1 MNKQDRTTTIQESVI
16 KMNERDKTYFEEVSR
31 LLRDAS
37 DESTRL
43 TEARAEEALQ
53 HLARQILRWE
63 AKGRPTAELL
73 ESDPAEY
80 AAQMADD
87 IMMRRP
93 RTFQEKLRY
102 YVMIPWV
109 ALTWVFFIYMLL
121 GFFGLW
127 FDGGT
132 PYSEISSAT
141 LVMITGLSILL
152 IELMTRFLGSDSRG
166 GSNDKEE
173 TSSVPSRGKFNMK
186 SFGLYIGFAVAVTVV
201 GLLLG
206 RVLPV
211 FTVTPWQSLV
221 LFVIG
226 LAGQLLLLR
235 RSR

>member
-1 MNKQDRTTTIQESVI
+1 MNKQDRTVHIQDSVL
-16 KMNERDKTYFEEVSR
+16 KMNATDKAYFEEVSR
-31 LLRDAS
+31 QLRDAA

-43 TEARAEEALQ
+43 TEARAEEAL
-53 HLARQILRWE
+53 HSLARQILRWE
-63 AKGRPTAELL
+63 AKGRPISELVGN
-73 ESDPAEY
+73 DPAEY
-80 AAQMADD
+80 AARMADD

-141 LVMITGLSILL
+141 LVMIAGLSILL
-152 IELMTRFLGSDSRG
+152 IELMTRFLGSDSRDS
-166 GSNDKEE
+166 SNDKEE

-186 SFGLYIGFAVAVTVV
+186 SFGLYIGFAVAVTVA

-235 RSR
+235 RSK